1 MELFR
6 AAPDFVTDRDQMPLT
21 LSPDERR
28 RRRLQL
34 RQVGR
39 SLMDDSVASPCI
51 AVCQIDD
58 ATALCVG
65 CSRSVGEV
73 TDWSLLTA
81 EEKRGVLAELAER
94 SVAQQTTGS
103 D

>member
-1 MELFR
+1 
-6 AAPDFVTDRDQMPLT
+6 MPLP

-28 RRRLQL
+28 RRRLHLQKA
-34 RQVGR
+34 GR
-39 SLMDDSVASPCI
+39 SLMDDSVASPCVAI
-51 AVCQIDD
+51 CQIDS
-58 ATALCVG
+58 ATDLCVG

-81 EEKRGVLAELAER
+81 EEKRGVLAELPER
-94 SVAQQTTGS
+94 SAVRQTAAS